1 MQDPENRYT
10 SDHIAQL
17 LVQFD
22 VTRLQDPPALQEYCD
37 GLHQW
42 LDSGNGVQ
50 DSAEVD
56 RIRADL
62 SFMQGMLCHVRGDLD
77 AAIDHLHRAIDQSE
91 HIGYV
96 RRRILSLRSVSLC
109 YENAGMQADATRYV
123 FEALDLANELGDDH
137 TLALV
142 SHTLTSLYQAQGA
155 RTQLFES
162 ALRTRDL
169 AERTDD
175 TLLLSRAYSGVGIAL
190 AYVGRAD
197 EGFAWL
203 DRAAAL
209 VADVSDPLTEIY
221 FDINRVFLLQMSG
234 RTDEAVAL
242 GFKQVPLL
250 DLIPTADGSRIA
262 VLLAQGLASLGDFH
276 RAAEMLERADKIVQD
291 GPMTAH
297 LPGYYKTAAKVREAN
312 GDPAGALEMLRRYLT
327 VVNDLGGQKAQARL
341 VALERH
347 FADELAAKTEEI
359 HHLRTVELVEK
370 NNQLSDSIQQKDEI
384 LHVVAHD
391 LRNPLAAAQMLGE
404 TLMIDLR
411 HQLDD
416 ELLDRLGSI
425 SAAAIEMRATV
436 DKLVSTQRSD
446 AMQTPSQV
454 TETVQLAIA
463 GARERASEQDVKI
476 NNTIE
481 PIDFIAN
488 GALLRRALDD
498 LLWSAIESS
507 KPGGSVDLVVRTVA
521 SGGVSITMG
530 GDSVRFAAQLPN
542 GRKLYIAR
550 RMIERMK
557 GSIDVSSSDCT
568 TGETVT
574 IELRA

>member
-37 GLHQW
+37 GLHRW
-42 LDSGNGVQ
+42 IESGNGVQ

-62 SFMQGMLCHVRGDLD
+62 WFMQGMLCHVRGDLD
-77 AAIDHLHRAIDQSE
+77 AAIDHLHHAIDRSKQ
-91 HIGYV
+91 IGYV

-109 YENAGMQADATRYV
+109 YENAGMQTDATRYI

-137 TLALV
+137 TIALV

-155 RTQLFES
+155 HAQLFES

-175 TLLLSRAYSGVGIAL
+175 TLLLSRAYSGVGVAL

-209 VADVSDPLTEIY
+209 VAGVSDPLTEIY
-221 FDINRVFLLQMSG
+221 FGINRVFLLQMAG

-242 GFKQVPLL
+242 GHEQVPLL
-250 DLIPTADGSRIA
+250 NQIPTADSSRIA
-262 VLLAQGLASLGDFH
+262 VLLAQGLVSIGDFDQ
-276 RAAEMLERADKIVQD
+276 AAEMLKRADKIVQD

-297 LPGYYKTAAKVREAN
+297 LPGYFKTAAKVCEAK
-312 GDPAGALEMLRRYLT
+312 GDATGALDMMRRYITL
-327 VVNDLGGQKAQARL
+327 VNDLGGQKAQARL

-370 NNQLSDSIQQKDEI
+370 NNQLSDLIQQKDEI

-404 TLMIDLR
+404 ALMIDLSDR
-411 HQLDD
+411 LDD
-416 ELLDRLGSI
+416 ELLSRLGSI

-436 DKLVSTQRSD
+436 DKLVVTQRSD
-446 AMQTPSQV
+446 AVGTLSQM
-454 TETVQLAIA
+454 TETVQLAVTS
-463 GARERASEQDVKI
+463 ARGKANGRDVEI
-476 NNTIE
+476 NMTID

-488 GALLRRALDD
+488 SALLRRALDD
-498 LLWSAIESS
+498 LLRSAIESS
-507 KPGGSVDLVVRTVA
+507 KPGDSVDLAVRTAA
-521 SGGVSITMG
+521 SGGVSITIG
-530 GDSVRFAAQLPN
+530 GDGVRFAEQFRD
-542 GRKLYIAR
+542 GRTLYIAR
-550 RMIERMK
+550 RLIERMK
-557 GSIDVSSSDCT
+557 GSIEVSSTLGT
-568 TGETVT
+568 TCEIAT
-574 IELRA
+574 IELRP